1 MYVHVNYEKKARTYN
16 LTPSRK
22 KVGKAVARG
31 SKKAVINECMKDP
44 TMQKYI
50 ILILGGRLRREL
62 ASMCSEAANSILR
75 QQSSD
80 AICEFSWGKLH
91 DELEARAPTFLSLI
105 EMCTHTRKPRCNRMG
120 VVGMCAVLLLK
131 HRFAKM
137 SLVQKVVSLLLY
149 AGHSGKQAYMYMVK

>member
-1 MYVHVNYEKKARTYN
+1 MNYQKKARTYN

-44 TMQKYI
+44 TMQKYN
-50 ILILGGRLRREL
+50 ILNLGGRLRREL
-62 ASMCSEAANSILR
+62 ASMCSEAANSILT

-80 AICEFSWGKLH
+80 AICEFLWGKLH

-105 EMCTHTRKPRCNRMG
+105 EMCTHTREPRCNRMG

-131 HRFAKM
+131 HRFAKD
-137 SLVQKVVSLLLY
+137 VCCTE
-149 AGHSGKQAYMYMVK
+149 SGVFTSICWSFWKRGIHVYGQISNA